1 MTVNDKSEA
10 QLLARARDLLLRAE
24 KGEVA
29 YTPFLTPREQRLLRE
44 GLSFA
49 GAGEALLFAGGYE
62 SAERKRMYALPDY
75 MLGQEDAVRDELLG
89 ETFGASL
96 VSLMVKGSG
105 YRELY
110 HRDYLGAILNLG
122 VERDAIGDLCVI
134 SKNEAILFC
143 DRTMADF
150 LKGELVRVAN
160 DVVSLSEVTPPQDF
174 DGGRKFV
181 PVSDTVASPRA
192 DAVVAALC
200 DLSRERAQALFRAGL
215 VEIDYEPLEKYDR
228 DVAAGA
234 VIAVRGHGKFIV
246 RSLSDKTKKGRFR
259 LLADRYV

>member
-1 MTVNDKSEA
+1 MALKDKDEA

-44 GLSFA
+44 GLAFA
-49 GAGEALLFAGGYE
+49 GNALHFAGGYE

-75 MLGQEDAVRDELLG
+75 VQELEDAVRDELLCEIF
-89 ETFGASL
+89 ETSL
-96 VSLMVKGSG
+96 VPLSVKGSG
-105 YRELY
+105 YRELS

-122 VERDAIGDLCVI
+122 IERDAVGDLCVRA
-134 SKNEAILFC
+134 KDEAILFC

-150 LKGELVRVAN
+150 LKVELVRVAN
-160 DVVSLSEVTPPQDF
+160 DAVCVRDVTLEQGF
-174 DGGRKFV
+174 DGGREFM
-181 PVSDTVASPRA
+181 PLSDTVASPRA

-200 DLSRERAQALFRAGL
+200 NLSRERAQALFRAGF
-215 VEIDYEPLEKYDR
+215 VEIDYEPLEKYDK
-228 DVAAGA
+228 DVDAGA

>member
-29 YTPFLTPREQRLLRE
+29 YTPFLTPREQRMVRE
-44 GLSFA
+44 GLPFA
-49 GAGEALLFAGGYE
+49 GDALLFAGGYE

-75 MLGQEDAVRDELLG
+75 ILGQEDAVRDELLG
-89 ETFGASL
+89 ETFAASL
-96 VSLMVKGSG
+96 VPLLVKGSG

-110 HRDYLGAILNLG
+110 HRDYLGAVLNLG

-134 SKNEAILFC
+134 SKNEALLFC

-150 LKGELVRVAN
+150 LKTELARVAN
-160 DVVSLSEVTPPQDF
+160 DAVSLGDVTLPQDF
-174 DGGRKFV
+174 DGGREFM
-181 PVSDTVASPRA
+181 PVSDTVAWPRA

-200 DLSRERAQALFRAGL
+200 NLSRERAQALFRAGL